1 MTPPTNKELTA
12 QVVTMDLEGDG
23 VSLETKK
30 QVQKKKKS
38 SICWGLVIN
47 LLIDNAFQLTEAS
60 IRIRR
65 KCHGK

>member
-1 MTPPTNKELTA
+1 MTQPTNKELTA

-23 VSLETKK
+23 VALETEK
-30 QVQKKKKS
+30 QVLKKKS
-38 SICWGLVIN
+38 SICRGLVIN